1 MSYFLKQ
8 LSNSAQQAISISKYS
23 LLENLEQTQRMS
35 KSAKLETWLR
45 ALQVAQLLV
54 INPYGL
60 GGVIVRARS
69 GPIRDRWL
77 AYLNAVAQLAS
88 MRLPLRKMPL
98 GISDENLI
106 GGIDLDQTLRTG
118 KAVLRQGLLAQ
129 CDQQLLIMPMAERV
143 EVSAVAKVVSA
154 LDNGFIT
161 IERDGQSCSIESR
174 FGVVALDEGIED
186 DEQPNEKIRQ
196 RSAFLLNLD
205 VIGWRDLPE
214 TDDDFLPDAKSI
226 QYAIKYF
233 SNVSI
238 SEESLNALV
247 GVAEHLGV
255 ISIRA
260 LNLALNTAKCLA
272 AFDRED
278 EVSSM
283 HLQHAITL
291 VLSPRA
297 TRMPQSAPPKEE
309 EIPPQMDETDQPES
323 EQDLLDQ
330 EMPPPEVPPPDQH
343 QKDEKGD
350 EDQEQ
355 EIDTQNPQG
364 LEDEILEAAQAA
376 IPADI
381 LARLADLA
389 DLKTPKGMGGKTGAV
404 KVGRMRGRPLGNMP
418 GMPEG
423 GKTLSIIDT
432 LRAAVPWQ
440 GVRRAEMEMAGKT
453 IPHGKILIRKE
464 DFRIRR
470 YQERTQTLTIFIVD
484 ASGSSAMHRLAEAKG
499 AVELLLAECYV
510 RRDQVAVMSFR
521 GSTAELILAPTRSL
535 VKAKRALSG
544 LPGGGGTPLS
554 RAIDESFE
562 VASASLRKGLTP
574 ALVFLTDGRANIA
587 KDGSP
592 GRPKAME
599 DAQQS
604 ARAASLYSFKSLWI
618 DTSPQARD
626 EGKAMAALLGSMYL
640 PLPNAGANEVSQ
652 AIMQGLKKT

>member
-1 MSYFLKQ
+1 M
-8 LSNSAQQAISISKYS
+8 
-23 LLENLEQTQRMS
+23 ENPEQTQEIS

-54 INPYGL
+54 INPHGL
-60 GGVIVRARS
+60 GGVILRARS
-69 GPIRDRWL
+69 GPVRDRWL
-77 AYLNAVAQLAS
+77 AYLNTVAQLGG

-129 CDQQLLIMPMAERV
+129 CDQQLLLMPMAERV
-143 EVSAVAKVVSA
+143 EVGAVAKVVSA
-154 LDNGFIT
+154 LDNGFIS
-161 IERDGQSCSIESR
+161 IERDGQSRRIESH

-186 DEQPNEKIRQ
+186 DEHPNEKIRQ
-196 RSAFLLNLD
+196 RAAFLLNLD
-205 VIGWRDLPE
+205 ILGWRDLPE
-214 TDDDFLPDAKSI
+214 TDDDLVPDA
-226 QYAIKYF
+226 QLLQDARENF
-233 SNVSI
+233 SNVTV
-238 SEESLNALV
+238 SEDSLNALV
-247 GVAEHLGV
+247 DVAEQLGV

-260 LNLALNTAKCLA
+260 LTLAINTAKCLA

-283 HLQHAITL
+283 HLQRAIAL

-297 TRMPQSAPPKEE
+297 TRMPQSAPPEE
-309 EIPPQMDETDQPES
+309 EELPPES
-323 EQDLLDQ
+323 DDEPKNEQDPIDQ
-330 EMPPPEVPPPDQH
+330 EPPPPPDPTED
-343 QKDEKGD
+343 QKQEDDKEEQEQ
-350 EDQEQ
+350 EDQEP
-355 EIDTQNPQG
+355 ESNTETPQA

-376 IPADI
+376 IPADL

-389 DLKTPKGMGGKTGAV
+389 DLKSPKGMGGKTGAV

-440 GVRRAEMEMAGKT
+440 RVRRAEMLAAGKT
-453 IPHGKILIRKE
+453 IPLGKIMIRKE
-464 DFRIRR
+464 DFRIKR
-470 YQERTQTLTIFIVD
+470 YQERTQTLTMFIVD

-499 AVELLLAECYV
+499 AVELLLAECYI

-544 LPGGGGTPLS
+544 LPGGGGTPLA

-562 VASASLRKGLTP
+562 VASTSMRKGLTP

-604 ARAASLYSFKSLWI
+604 ARSASFYSFKSLWI

-652 AIMQGLKKT
+652 AIMQGLKKA

>member
-1 MSYFLKQ
+1 
-8 LSNSAQQAISISKYS
+8 
-23 LLENLEQTQRMS
+23 LENPEQTQEIS

-54 INPYGL
+54 INPHGL
-60 GGVIVRARS
+60 GGVILRARS
-69 GPIRDRWL
+69 GPVRDRWL
-77 AYLNAVAQLAS
+77 AYLNTVAQLGG

-129 CDQQLLIMPMAERV
+129 CDQQLLLMPMAERV
-143 EVSAVAKVVSA
+143 EVGAVAKVVSA
-154 LDNGFIT
+154 LDNGFIS
-161 IERDGQSCSIESR
+161 IERDGQSRKIESH

-196 RSAFLLNLD
+196 RAAFLLNLD
-205 VIGWRDLPE
+205 ILGWRDLPE
-214 TDDDFLPDAKSI
+214 TDDDFVPDSQSLQDAREN
-226 QYAIKYF
+226 F
-233 SNVSI
+233 SNVTV
-238 SEESLNALV
+238 SEDSLDALV
-247 GVAEHLGV
+247 GVAEQLGV

-260 LNLALNTAKCLA
+260 LNLAMNTAKCLA
-272 AFDRED
+272 AFDSED

-283 HLQHAITL
+283 HLQRAIAL

-297 TRMPQSAPPKEE
+297 TRMPQSAPPEE
-309 EIPPQMDETDQPES
+309 EEVPMESDEQPEN
-323 EQDLLDQ
+323 EQ
-330 EMPPPEVPPPDQH
+330 EPPPETSPEDQK
-343 QKDEKGD
+343 QEEEQEQ
-350 EDQEQ
+350 EDQEDQ
-355 EIDTQNPQG
+355 EPEGTAETPQA

-376 IPADI
+376 IPADL

-389 DLKTPKGMGGKTGAV
+389 DLKSPKGMGGKTGAV

-440 GVRRAEMEMAGKT
+440 RVRRAEMLAAGKA
-453 IPHGKILIRKE
+453 IPLGKIMIRKE
-464 DFRIRR
+464 DFRIKR
-470 YQERTQTLTIFIVD
+470 YQERTQTLTMFIVD

-499 AVELLLAECYV
+499 AVELLLAECYI

-521 GSTAELILAPTRSL
+521 GSAAELILAPTRSL

-562 VASASLRKGLTP
+562 VASTSMRKGLTP

-604 ARAASLYSFKSLWI
+604 ARAASYYSFKSLWI

-652 AIMQGLKKT
+652 AIMQGLKKA

>member
-1 MSYFLKQ
+1 ME
-8 LSNSAQQAISISKYS
+8 NQA
-23 LLENLEQTQRMS
+23 QTQEIS

-45 ALQVAQLLV
+45 ALQIAQLLV
-54 INPYGL
+54 INPHGL
-60 GGVIVRARS
+60 GGVILRARS
-69 GPIRDRWL
+69 GPVRDRWL
-77 AYLNAVAQLAS
+77 AYLNTVAQLGG

-129 CDQQLLIMPMAERV
+129 CDQQLLLMPMAERV
-143 EVSAVAKVVSA
+143 EVGTVAKVVSA
-154 LDNGFIT
+154 LDNGFIA
-161 IERDGQSCSIESR
+161 IERDGQSRRIDSH

-196 RSAFLLNLD
+196 RMAFLLNLD
-205 VIGWRDLPE
+205 SIGWRDLPE
-214 TDDDFLPDAKSI
+214 TDNDFLPDAESLRD
-226 QYAIKYF
+226 ASENF

-238 SEESLNALV
+238 SEDSVNALV

-255 ISIRA
+255 VSIRA
-260 LNLALNTAKCLA
+260 LSLAMNTAKCLA
-272 AFDRED
+272 AFDKED
-278 EVSSM
+278 EVTSM
-283 HLQHAITL
+283 HLQRAIAL

-297 TRMPQSAPPKEE
+297 TRMPQSAPPEEE
-309 EIPPQMDETDQPES
+309 EIPSDPDEQAES
-323 EQDLLDQ
+323 EQDPLDQ
-330 EMPPPEVPPPDQH
+330 EPLPPLETPPPDTA
-343 QKDEKGD
+343 
-350 EDQEQ
+350 EDQKQEEAEQ
-355 EIDTQNPQG
+355 ESKAENPQP

-376 IPADI
+376 IPSDI

-389 DLKTPKGMGGKTGAV
+389 DLKSPKGMGGKTGAV
-404 KVGRMRGRPLGNMP
+404 KIGRMRGRPLGNMP

-432 LRAAVPWQ
+432 LRAAIPWQ
-440 GVRRAEMEMAGKT
+440 AVRRAEMKAAGKI
-453 IPHGKILIRKE
+453 IPLGKILIRKE
-464 DFRIRR
+464 DFRIKR
-470 YQERTQTLTIFIVD
+470 YQERTQTLTMFIVD

-499 AVELLLAECYV
+499 AVELLLAECYI

-521 GSTAELILAPTRSL
+521 GSVAELILAPTRSL

-562 VASASLRKGLTP
+562 VASASMRKGLTP

-604 ARAASLYSFKSLWI
+604 ARAASHYSFKTLWI

-626 EGKAMAALLGSMYL
+626 EGKVMAALLGSMYL

-652 AIMQGLKKT
+652 AIMQGLKKA

>member
-1 MSYFLKQ
+1 MENPIQ
-8 LSNSAQQAISISKYS
+8 LQEI
-23 LLENLEQTQRMS
+23 S

-54 INPYGL
+54 INPHGL
-60 GGVIVRARS
+60 GGVILRARS
-69 GPIRDRWL
+69 GPVRDRWL
-77 AYLNAVAQLAS
+77 AYLNSVAQIAG
-88 MRLPLRKMPL
+88 MKLPLRRMPL

-129 CDQQLLIMPMAERV
+129 CDGQLLLMPMAERV
-143 EVSAVAKVVSA
+143 EVGAVAKVVSA
-154 LDNGFIT
+154 LDNAFIA
-161 IERDGQSCSIESR
+161 IERDGQSQKIDSR
-174 FGVVALDEGIED
+174 FGVVALDEGIEE
-186 DEQPNEKIRQ
+186 DEQPSEKIKQ
-196 RSAFLLNLD
+196 RVAYLLNLD
-205 VIGWRDLPE
+205 IIGWRDLPE
-214 TDDDFLPDAKSI
+214 TDDDFLPDNQSL
-226 QYAIKYF
+226 QYARDNF
-233 SNVSI
+233 SDVSI
-238 SEESLNALV
+238 SEDSLIAIV
-247 GVAEHLGV
+247 GVAEQLG
-255 ISIRA
+255 IESIRA

-272 AFDRED
+272 AFDQES

-283 HLQHAITL
+283 HLQRAIAL

-297 TRMPQSAPPKEE
+297 TRLPQSAPPPE
-309 EIPPQMDETDQPES
+309 DENEVSTDEDQVDDQPE
-323 EQDLLDQ
+323 ENLNQDP
-330 EMPPPEVPPPDQH
+330 PPPEVPPQDPN
-343 QKDEKGD
+343 
-350 EDQEQ
+350 EDQDQGNKEKDKND
-355 EIDTQNPQG
+355 ENGSDKTDPENPHAR
-364 LEDEILEAAQAA
+364 EDEIVEAAQAA
-376 IPADI
+376 IPADL

-389 DLKTPKGMGGKTGAV
+389 NLKTAKGMGGRTGAV

-423 GKTLSIIDT
+423 GKTLSIVDT

-440 GVRRAEMEMAGKT
+440 GVRRAEMIATGNL
-453 IPHGKILIRKE
+453 IPAGKILIRKE
-464 DFRIRR
+464 DFRIKR
-470 YQERTQTLTIFIVD
+470 YQERTQTLTMFVVD

-521 GSTAELILAPTRSL
+521 GNVAELVLAPTRSL

-562 VASASLRKGLTP
+562 VASTSMRKGLTP
-574 ALVFLTDGRANIA
+574 VLVFLTDGRANIA

-599 DAQQS
+599 DAQKS
-604 ARAASLYSFKSLWI
+604 ARAASYYSFKSLWI

-626 EGKAMAALLGSMYL
+626 EGKAFAAMLGSMYL

-652 AIMQGLKKT
+652 AIMQGLKRP

>member
-1 MSYFLKQ
+1 
-8 LSNSAQQAISISKYS
+8 
-23 LLENLEQTQRMS
+23 LENPDQTQEIS

-45 ALQVAQLLV
+45 ALEVAQLLV
-54 INPYGL
+54 INPHGL
-60 GGVIVRARS
+60 GGVILRARS
-69 GPIRDRWL
+69 GPVRDRWL
-77 AYLNAVAQLAS
+77 TYLNTIAQLGG

-129 CDQQLLIMPMAERV
+129 CDQQLLLMPMAERV
-143 EVSAVAKVVSA
+143 EVGAVAKVVSA
-154 LDNGFIT
+154 LDNGFIS
-161 IERDGQSCSIESR
+161 IERDGQSRRIDSH

-186 DEQPNEKIRQ
+186 DEHPNEKIRQ
-196 RSAFLLNLD
+196 RVAFLLNLD
-205 VIGWRDLPE
+205 ILGWRDLPE
-214 TDDDFLPDAKSI
+214 TDDDFVPDAHSLQDTRKN
-226 QYAIKYF
+226 F
-233 SNVSI
+233 SKITVS
-238 SEESLNALV
+238 EDSLNALV
-247 GVAEHLGV
+247 GVADQLGV
-255 ISIRA
+255 TSIRA
-260 LNLALNTAKCLA
+260 LNLAINTAKCLA
-272 AFDRED
+272 AFDKDD
-278 EVSSM
+278 EVTSI
-283 HLQHAITL
+283 HLQRAIAL

-297 TRMPQSAPPKEE
+297 TRIPQSAPPEE
-309 EIPPQMDETDQPES
+309 EEQPENA
-323 EQDLLDQ
+323 QDQVDQ
-330 EMPPPEVPPPDQH
+330 EPPPPPPPDPTED
-343 QKDEKGD
+343 QKQ
-350 EDQEQ
+350 EDQEP
-355 EIDTQNPQG
+355 ESNTETPQA

-376 IPADI
+376 IPADL

-389 DLKTPKGMGGKTGAV
+389 DPKTPKGMGGKTGAV
-404 KVGRMRGRPLGNMP
+404 KVGRIRGRPLGNMP

-440 GVRRAEMEMAGKT
+440 RVRRAEMLAAGKT
-453 IPHGKILIRKE
+453 IPAGKIVIRKE
-464 DFRIRR
+464 DFRIKR
-470 YQERTQTLTIFIVD
+470 YQERTQTLTMFIVD

-499 AVELLLAECYV
+499 AVELLLAECYI

-521 GSTAELILAPTRSL
+521 GSAAELILAPTRSL

-562 VASASLRKGLTP
+562 IASVSMRKGLTP

-592 GRPKAME
+592 GRSKAME

-604 ARAASLYSFKSLWI
+604 ARAASYYSFKSLWI
-618 DTSPQARD
+618 DTSAQARD
-626 EGKAMAALLGSMYL
+626 EGKALAALLGSMYL

-652 AIMQGLKKT
+652 AIMQGLKKS

>member
-1 MSYFLKQ
+1 M
-8 LSNSAQQAISISKYS
+8 
-23 LLENLEQTQRMS
+23 ENPEQTQEVS
-35 KSAKLETWLR
+35 KSTKLETWLR

-54 INPYGL
+54 INPHGL
-60 GGVIVRARS
+60 GGVILRARS
-69 GPIRDRWL
+69 GPVRDRWL
-77 AYLNAVAQLAS
+77 TYLNAVAQLGG

-129 CDQQLLIMPMAERV
+129 CDQQLLLMPMAERV
-143 EVSAVAKVVSA
+143 EVGAVAKVVSV
-154 LDNGFIT
+154 LDNGFIA
-161 IERDGQSCSIESR
+161 IERDGQSRRIESH

-196 RSAFLLNLD
+196 RTAFLLNLD
-205 VIGWRDLPE
+205 IIGWRDLPE
-214 TDDDFLPDAKSI
+214 TDDDFVPDAGLL
-226 QYAIKYF
+226 QDARENF
-233 SNVSI
+233 SNVTI
-238 SEESLNALV
+238 SEDSLNALV
-247 GVAEHLGV
+247 GVAEQLGV

-260 LNLALNTAKCLA
+260 LNLATHTAKCLA
-272 AFDRED
+272 AFDGED

-283 HLQHAITL
+283 HLQRAITL

-297 TRMPQSAPPKEE
+297 TRLPQSAPPPEDENESPSEE
-309 EIPPQMDETDQPES
+309 DQTDDQAQENVD
-323 EQDLLDQ
+323 QDQ
-330 EMPPPEVPPPDQH
+330 VPPP
-343 QKDEKGD
+343 GPT
-350 EDQEQ
+350 EDQKQDE
-355 EIDTQNPQG
+355 EKNEEDENDSDKTDSENPQA
-364 LEDEILEAAQAA
+364 LEDEIVEAAQAA
-376 IPADI
+376 IPADL

-440 GVRRAEMEMAGKT
+440 AVRRAEMLSAGKL
-453 IPHGKILIRKE
+453 IPSGKIFIRKE
-464 DFRIRR
+464 DFRIKR
-470 YQERTQTLTIFIVD
+470 YQERTQTLTMFIVD

-499 AVELLLAECYV
+499 AVELLLAECYI

-521 GSTAELILAPTRSL
+521 GSAAELILAPTRSL

-554 RAIDESFE
+554 HAIDESFE
-562 VASASLRKGLTP
+562 LASASMRKGLTP

-604 ARAASLYSFKSLWI
+604 ARAASYYSFKSLWI

-652 AIMQGLKKT
+652 AIMQGLKRP

>member
-1 MSYFLKQ
+1 MENLDQSQ
-8 LSNSAQQAISISKYS
+8 EISKS
-23 LLENLEQTQRMS
+23 V
-35 KSAKLETWLR
+35 KLETWLR

-54 INPYGL
+54 INPHGL
-60 GGVIVRARS
+60 GGVILRARS
-69 GPIRDRWL
+69 GPVRDRWVT
-77 AYLNAVAQLAS
+77 YLNAVAQLGG

-143 EVSAVAKVVSA
+143 EVGAAAKVVSA

-161 IERDGQSCSIESR
+161 IERDGQSRRIDSH

-196 RSAFLLNLD
+196 RTAFLLNLD
-205 VIGWRDLPE
+205 IIGWRDLPE
-214 TDDDFLPDAKSI
+214 TDDDFLPDAQSL
-226 QYAIKYF
+226 QYALEHF
-233 SNVSI
+233 SEVTA
-238 SEESLNALV
+238 SEDSLNALV
-247 GVAEHLGV
+247 GVAEQLGV

-260 LNLALNTAKCLA
+260 LNLAMSTAKCLA

-278 EVSSM
+278 EVTSM
-283 HLQHAITL
+283 HLQRAIAL

-297 TRMPQSAPPKEE
+297 TRMPQSVPPEEE
-309 EIPPQMDETDQPES
+309 EIPPESDELPEN
-323 EQDLLDQ
+323 EQDPLDQ
-330 EMPPPEVPPPDQH
+330 ESPLPPPETPPKEQ
-343 QKDEKGD
+343 DE
-350 EDQEQ
+350 EQ
-355 EIDTQNPQG
+355 ENDEQESESNAETPQT

-376 IPADI
+376 IPPDI

-389 DLKTPKGMGGKTGAV
+389 DLRTPKGMGGKTGAI
-404 KVGRMRGRPLGNMP
+404 KVGRMRGRPIGTMP

-440 GVRRAEMEMAGKT
+440 AVRRAEMMAAGKFIT
-453 IPHGKILIRKE
+453 PGKIFIRKE
-464 DFRIRR
+464 DFRIKR
-470 YQERTQTLTIFIVD
+470 YQERTQTLTMFIVD

-499 AVELLLAECYV
+499 AVELLLAECYI

-535 VKAKRALSG
+535 VKAKRALIG
-544 LPGGGGTPLS
+544 LPGGGGTPLAS
-554 RAIDESFE
+554 AIDESFE
-562 VASASLRKGLTP
+562 IASASMRKGLTP

-604 ARAASLYSFKSLWI
+604 ARAASYYSFKSLWI

-652 AIMQGLKKT
+652 AIIQGLKRA

>member
-1 MSYFLKQ
+1 
-8 LSNSAQQAISISKYS
+8 
-23 LLENLEQTQRMS
+23 LENPDQTQEIS

-45 ALQVAQLLV
+45 ALEVAQLLV
-54 INPYGL
+54 INPHGL
-60 GGVIVRARS
+60 GGVILRARS
-69 GPIRDRWL
+69 GPVRDRWL
-77 AYLNAVAQLAS
+77 TYLNTIAQLGG

-129 CDQQLLIMPMAERV
+129 CDQQLLLMPMAERV
-143 EVSAVAKVVSA
+143 EVGAVAKVVSA
-154 LDNGFIT
+154 LDNGFIS
-161 IERDGQSCSIESR
+161 IERDGQSRRIDSH

-186 DEQPNEKIRQ
+186 DEHPNEKIRQ
-196 RSAFLLNLD
+196 RVAFLLNLD
-205 VIGWRDLPE
+205 ILGWRDLPE
-214 TDDDFLPDAKSI
+214 TDDDFVPDAHSLQDTRKN
-226 QYAIKYF
+226 F
-233 SNVSI
+233 SKITVS
-238 SEESLNALV
+238 EDSLNALV
-247 GVAEHLGV
+247 GVAEQLGV
-255 ISIRA
+255 TSIRA
-260 LNLALNTAKCLA
+260 LNLAINTAKCLA
-272 AFDRED
+272 AFDKDD
-278 EVSSM
+278 EVTSI
-283 HLQHAITL
+283 HLQRAIAL

-297 TRMPQSAPPKEE
+297 TRIPQSAPPEE
-309 EIPPQMDETDQPES
+309 EEQPENA
-323 EQDLLDQ
+323 QDQVDQ
-330 EMPPPEVPPPDQH
+330 EPPPPPPPDPTED
-343 QKDEKGD
+343 QKQ
-350 EDQEQ
+350 EDQEP
-355 EIDTQNPQG
+355 ESNTETPQA

-376 IPADI
+376 IPADL

-389 DLKTPKGMGGKTGAV
+389 DPKTPKGMGGKTGAV
-404 KVGRMRGRPLGNMP
+404 KVGRIRGRPLGNMP

-440 GVRRAEMEMAGKT
+440 RVRRAEMLAAGKT
-453 IPHGKILIRKE
+453 IPAGKIVIRKE
-464 DFRIRR
+464 DFRIKR
-470 YQERTQTLTIFIVD
+470 YQERTQTLTMFIVD

-499 AVELLLAECYV
+499 AVELLLAECYI

-521 GSTAELILAPTRSL
+521 GSAAELILAPTRSL

-562 VASASLRKGLTP
+562 IASVSMRKGLTP

-592 GRPKAME
+592 GRSKAME

-604 ARAASLYSFKSLWI
+604 ARAASYYSFKSLWI
-618 DTSPQARD
+618 DTSAQARD
-626 EGKAMAALLGSMYL
+626 EGKALAALLGSMYL

-652 AIMQGLKKT
+652 AIMQGLKKS

>member
-1 MSYFLKQ
+1 M
-8 LSNSAQQAISISKYS
+8 
-23 LLENLEQTQRMS
+23 ENPDQTQEIS

-45 ALQVAQLLV
+45 ALEVAQLLV
-54 INPYGL
+54 INPHGL
-60 GGVIVRARS
+60 GGVILRARS
-69 GPIRDRWL
+69 GPVRDRWL
-77 AYLNAVAQLAS
+77 TYLNTIAQLGG

-129 CDQQLLIMPMAERV
+129 CDQQLLLMPMAERV
-143 EVSAVAKVVSA
+143 EVGAVAKVVSA
-154 LDNGFIT
+154 LDNGFIS
-161 IERDGQSCSIESR
+161 IERDGQSRRIDSH

-186 DEQPNEKIRQ
+186 DEHPNEKIRQ
-196 RSAFLLNLD
+196 RVAFLLNLD
-205 VIGWRDLPE
+205 ILGWRDLPE
-214 TDDDFLPDAKSI
+214 TDDDFVPDAHSLQDTRKN
-226 QYAIKYF
+226 F
-233 SNVSI
+233 SKITVS
-238 SEESLNALV
+238 EDSLNALV
-247 GVAEHLGV
+247 GVAEQLGV
-255 ISIRA
+255 TSIRA
-260 LNLALNTAKCLA
+260 LNLAINTAKCLA
-272 AFDRED
+272 AFDKDD
-278 EVSSM
+278 EVTSM
-283 HLQHAITL
+283 HLQRAIAL

-297 TRMPQSAPPKEE
+297 TRIPQSAPPEE
-309 EIPPQMDETDQPES
+309 EEQPEN
-323 EQDLLDQ
+323 EQDQVDQ
-330 EMPPPEVPPPDQH
+330 EPPPPPPDPTED
-343 QKDEKGD
+343 QKQ
-350 EDQEQ
+350 EDQEP
-355 EIDTQNPQG
+355 ESNTETPQA

-376 IPADI
+376 IPADL

-389 DLKTPKGMGGKTGAV
+389 DPKMPKGMGGKTGAV
-404 KVGRMRGRPLGNMP
+404 KVGRIRGRPLGNMP

-440 GVRRAEMEMAGKT
+440 RVRRAEMLAAGKT
-453 IPHGKILIRKE
+453 IPAGKIVIRKE
-464 DFRIRR
+464 DFRIKR
-470 YQERTQTLTIFIVD
+470 YQERTQTLTMFIVD

-499 AVELLLAECYV
+499 AVELLLAECYI

-521 GSTAELILAPTRSL
+521 GSAAELILAPTRSL

-562 VASASLRKGLTP
+562 IASVSMRKGLTP

-592 GRPKAME
+592 GRSKAME

-604 ARAASLYSFKSLWI
+604 ARAASYYSFKSLWI
-618 DTSPQARD
+618 DTSAQARD
-626 EGKAMAALLGSMYL
+626 EGKALAALLGSMYL

-652 AIMQGLKKT
+652 AIMQGLKKS

>member
-1 MSYFLKQ
+1 M
-8 LSNSAQQAISISKYS
+8 
-23 LLENLEQTQRMS
+23 ENPDQTQEIS

-45 ALQVAQLLV
+45 ALEVAQLLV
-54 INPYGL
+54 INPHGL
-60 GGVIVRARS
+60 GGVILRARS
-69 GPIRDRWL
+69 GPVRDRWL
-77 AYLNAVAQLAS
+77 TYLNTIAQLGG

-129 CDQQLLIMPMAERV
+129 CDQQLLLMPMAERV
-143 EVSAVAKVVSA
+143 EVGAVAKVVSA
-154 LDNGFIT
+154 LDNGFIS
-161 IERDGQSCSIESR
+161 IERDGQSRRIDSH

-186 DEQPNEKIRQ
+186 DEHPNEKIRQ
-196 RSAFLLNLD
+196 RVAFLLNLD
-205 VIGWRDLPE
+205 ILGWRDLPE
-214 TDDDFLPDAKSI
+214 TDDDFVPDAHSLQDTRKN
-226 QYAIKYF
+226 F
-233 SNVSI
+233 SKITVS
-238 SEESLNALV
+238 EDSLNALV
-247 GVAEHLGV
+247 GVAEQLGV
-255 ISIRA
+255 TSIRA
-260 LNLALNTAKCLA
+260 LNLAINTAKCLA
-272 AFDRED
+272 AFDKDD
-278 EVSSM
+278 EVTSI
-283 HLQHAITL
+283 HLQRAIAL

-297 TRMPQSAPPKEE
+297 TRIPQSAPPEE
-309 EIPPQMDETDQPES
+309 EEQPEN
-323 EQDLLDQ
+323 EQDQVDQ
-330 EMPPPEVPPPDQH
+330 EPPPPPPDPTED
-343 QKDEKGD
+343 QKQ
-350 EDQEQ
+350 EDQEP
-355 EIDTQNPQG
+355 ESNTETPQA

-376 IPADI
+376 IPADL

-389 DLKTPKGMGGKTGAV
+389 DPKTPKGMGGKTGAV
-404 KVGRMRGRPLGNMP
+404 KVGRIRGRPLGNMP

-440 GVRRAEMEMAGKT
+440 RVRRAEMLAAGKT
-453 IPHGKILIRKE
+453 IPAGKIVIRKE
-464 DFRIRR
+464 DFRIKR
-470 YQERTQTLTIFIVD
+470 YQERTQTLTMFIVD

-499 AVELLLAECYV
+499 AVELLLAECYI

-521 GSTAELILAPTRSL
+521 GSAAELILAPTRSL

-562 VASASLRKGLTP
+562 IASVSMRKGLTP

-592 GRPKAME
+592 GRSKAME

-604 ARAASLYSFKSLWI
+604 ARAASYYSFKSLWI
-618 DTSPQARD
+618 DTSAQARD
-626 EGKAMAALLGSMYL
+626 EGKALAALLGSMYL

-652 AIMQGLKKT
+652 AIMQGLKKS

>member
-1 MSYFLKQ
+1 
-8 LSNSAQQAISISKYS
+8 
-23 LLENLEQTQRMS
+23 LENPEQTQEIS
-35 KSAKLETWLR
+35 KGAKLETWLR
-45 ALQVAQLLV
+45 ALQVAQLLA
-54 INPYGL
+54 INPHGL

-69 GPIRDRWL
+69 GPVRDRWL
-77 AYLNAVAQLAS
+77 AYLNSVAQLAG
-88 MRLPLRKMPL
+88 MKLPLRRMPL

-129 CDQQLLIMPMAERV
+129 CDGQLLLMPMAERV
-143 EVSAVAKVVSA
+143 EVGAVAKVVSA
-154 LDNGFIT
+154 LDNAFIA
-161 IERDGQSCSIESR
+161 IERDGQSQRIDSR
-174 FGVVALDEGIED
+174 FGVVALDEGIEE
-186 DEQPNEKIRQ
+186 DEQPNEKIKQ
-196 RSAFLLNLD
+196 RVAYLLNLD
-205 VIGWRDLPE
+205 IIGWRDLPE
-214 TDDDFLPDAKSI
+214 TDDDFLPDTQSL
-226 QYAIKYF
+226 QYASDNF
-233 SNVSI
+233 ANVSI
-238 SEESLNALV
+238 SEDSLNAVV
-247 GVAEHLGV
+247 GVAEQLG
-255 ISIRA
+255 ISSIRA

-272 AFDRED
+272 AFDRESV
-278 EVSSM
+278 VSSM
-283 HLQHAITL
+283 HLQRAIAL

-297 TRMPQSAPPKEE
+297 TQLPQSAPPPEDENEAPSEEDQQQENVDQNSPPPVDPNEDQDQDQEKNEE
-309 EIPPQMDETDQPES
+309 ERDDIDSDKTDS
-323 EQDLLDQ
+323 E
-330 EMPPPEVPPPDQH
+330 
-343 QKDEKGD
+343 
-350 EDQEQ
+350 
-355 EIDTQNPQG
+355 NPQA
-364 LEDEILEAAQAA
+364 LEDEIVAAAQAA
-376 IPADI
+376 IPADL
-381 LARLADLA
+381 LARLADLVN
-389 DLKTPKGMGGKTGAV
+389 LKTPKGMGGKTGAI

-440 GVRRAEMEMAGKT
+440 GVRRAEMIAAGK
-453 IPHGKILIRKE
+453 IVPAGKILIRKE
-464 DFRIRR
+464 DFRIKR
-470 YQERTQTLTIFIVD
+470 YQERTQTVTIFIVD

-521 GSTAELILAPTRSL
+521 GNVAELILAPTRSL

-562 VASASLRKGLTP
+562 VASTSMRKGLTP

-604 ARAASLYSFKSLWI
+604 ARAASQYSFKSLWI
-618 DTSPQARD
+618 DTSAQVRD
-626 EGKAMAALLGSMYL
+626 EGKAIAALMGSMYL

-652 AIMQGLKKT
+652 AIIQGLKRS

>member
-1 MSYFLKQ
+1 M
-8 LSNSAQQAISISKYS
+8 
-23 LLENLEQTQRMS
+23 ENQEQTREIS

-45 ALQVAQLLV
+45 ALQVAQLLA
-54 INPYGL
+54 INPHGL
-60 GGVIVRARS
+60 GGVILRSRS
-69 GPIRDRWL
+69 GPVRDRWL
-77 AYLNAVAQLAS
+77 AYLNSVAQLAG
-88 MRLPLRKMPL
+88 MRMPLRRMPL

-129 CDQQLLIMPMAERV
+129 CDGQLLLMPMAERV
-143 EVSAVAKVVSA
+143 EISAVAKVVSA
-154 LDNGFIT
+154 LDNTFIA
-161 IERDGQSCSIESR
+161 IERDGQSQKIDSR

-186 DEQPNEKIRQ
+186 DEQPNEKIKQ
-196 RSAFLLNLD
+196 RVAYLLNLD
-205 VIGWRDLPE
+205 IIGWRDLPE
-214 TDDDFLPDAKSI
+214 TDDDFLPDTQSL
-226 QYAIKYF
+226 QYAREHF
-233 SNVSI
+233 SDVSI
-238 SEESLNALV
+238 SEDSLSALV
-247 GVAEHLGV
+247 GVAEQLGIV
-255 ISIRA
+255 SIRA

-272 AFDRED
+272 AFDMES

-283 HLQHAITL
+283 HLQRAIAL

-297 TRMPQSAPPKEE
+297 TRLPQSAPPPEDENEAPVEE
-309 EIPPQMDETDQPES
+309 DESDDQPDDEP
-323 EQDLLDQ
+323 EENVDQDSPP
-330 EMPPPEVPPPDQH
+330 PPPEVPPSDPHDDQ
-343 QKDEKGD
+343 
-350 EDQEQ
+350 DQEKN
-355 EIDTQNPQG
+355 EDDSDKTDSENPQA
-364 LEDEILEAAQAA
+364 LEDEIVEAAQAA
-376 IPADI
+376 IPADL

-440 GVRRAEMEMAGKT
+440 GVRRAEMIAAGKLV
-453 IPHGKILIRKE
+453 PAGKILIRKE
-464 DFRIRR
+464 DFRIKR
-470 YQERTQTLTIFIVD
+470 YQERTQTLTMFIVD

-521 GSTAELILAPTRSL
+521 GSVAELVLAPTRSL

-562 VASASLRKGLTP
+562 VASASMRKGLTP

-604 ARAASLYSFKSLWI
+604 ARAASHYSFKSLWI

-626 EGKAMAALLGSMYL
+626 EGKALAAMLGSMYL

-652 AIMQGLKKT
+652 AIMQGLKRP

>member
-1 MSYFLKQ
+1 M
-8 LSNSAQQAISISKYS
+8 
-23 LLENLEQTQRMS
+23 ENPEQTQEIS
-35 KSAKLETWLR
+35 KSTKLETWLR

-54 INPYGL
+54 INPHGL
-60 GGVIVRARS
+60 GGVILRARS
-69 GPIRDRWL
+69 GPVRDRWL
-77 AYLNAVAQLAS
+77 AYLNTIAQLGG

-129 CDQQLLIMPMAERV
+129 CDQQLLLMPMAERV
-143 EVSAVAKVVSA
+143 EVGAVAKVVSA
-154 LDNGFIT
+154 LDNGFIS
-161 IERDGQSCSIESR
+161 IERDGQSRRIESH

-196 RSAFLLNLD
+196 RAAFLLNLD
-205 VIGWRDLPE
+205 ILGWRDLPE
-214 TDDDFLPDAKSI
+214 SDDDFVPDSKSI
-226 QYAIKYF
+226 QYARENF
-233 SNVSI
+233 SNITVS
-238 SEESLNALV
+238 EDSLNALV
-247 GVAEHLGV
+247 GVAEQLGV

-260 LNLALNTAKCLA
+260 LTLAINTAKCLA

-278 EVSSM
+278 EVTSM
-283 HLQHAITL
+283 HLQRAIAL

-297 TRMPQSAPPKEE
+297 TRLPQSAPPEEQEIPQESDEQPENEQEENQEPPLPPETPPEDEKQEE
-309 EIPPQMDETDQPES
+309 E
-323 EQDLLDQ
+323 
-330 EMPPPEVPPPDQH
+330 
-343 QKDEKGD
+343 
-350 EDQEQ
+350 QEQ
-355 EIDTQNPQG
+355 EDEKEPERNTETPQA

-376 IPADI
+376 IPADL

-389 DLKTPKGMGGKTGAV
+389 DLKSPKGMGGKTGAV
-404 KVGRMRGRPLGNMP
+404 KVGRMRGRPLGTMP

-440 GVRRAEMEMAGKT
+440 KVRRAEMIAAGKT
-453 IPHGKILIRKE
+453 IPLGKIIIRKE
-464 DFRIRR
+464 DFRIKR
-470 YQERTQTLTIFIVD
+470 YQERTQTLTMFIVD

-499 AVELLLAECYV
+499 AVELLLAECYI

-562 VASASLRKGLTP
+562 LASTSMRKGLTP

-604 ARAASLYSFKSLWI
+604 ARAASYYSFKSLWI

-652 AIMQGLKKT
+652 AIMQGLKQA

>member
-1 MSYFLKQ
+1 M
-8 LSNSAQQAISISKYS
+8 
-23 LLENLEQTQRMS
+23 ENQEQTQEIS

-54 INPYGL
+54 INPHGL
-60 GGVIVRARS
+60 GGVILRARS
-69 GPIRDRWL
+69 GPVRDRWL
-77 AYLNAVAQLAS
+77 AYLNTVTQLGG

-118 KAVLRQGLLAQ
+118 KAVHRQGLLAQ
-129 CDQQLLIMPMAERV
+129 CDQQLLLMPMAERV
-143 EVSAVAKVVSA
+143 EVGAVAKVVSA
-154 LDNGFIT
+154 LDNGFIL
-161 IERDGQSCSIESR
+161 IERDGQSRRIESH

-196 RSAFLLNLD
+196 RVAFLLNLD
-205 VIGWRDLPE
+205 ILGWRDLPE
-214 TDDDFLPDAKSI
+214 TDDDFVPDAHSLQDTRKN
-226 QYAIKYF
+226 F
-233 SNVSI
+233 SKITVS
-238 SEESLNALV
+238 EDSLNALV
-247 GVAEHLGV
+247 GVAEQLGV
-255 ISIRA
+255 TSIRA
-260 LNLALNTAKCLA
+260 LSLAINTAKCLA
-272 AFDRED
+272 AFDRDD
-278 EVSSM
+278 EVTSM
-283 HLQHAITL
+283 HLQRAIAL

-297 TRMPQSAPPKEE
+297 TRMPQSAPPEEE
-309 EIPPQMDETDQPES
+309 EIPPEQEADEQPENA
-323 EQDLLDQ
+323 QDRLDQ
-330 EMPPPEVPPPDQH
+330 EPPPPDPTED
-343 QKDEKGD
+343 QKQ
-350 EDQEQ
+350 EDQEP
-355 EIDTQNPQG
+355 ESNTETPQA

-389 DLKTPKGMGGKTGAV
+389 DPKTPKGMGGKAGAV
-404 KVGRMRGRPLGNMP
+404 KVGRIRGRPLGNMP

-440 GVRRAEMEMAGKT
+440 RVRLAEILAAGKT
-453 IPHGKILIRKE
+453 IPAGKIVIRKE
-464 DFRIRR
+464 DFRVKR
-470 YQERTQTLTIFIVD
+470 YQERTQTLTMFIVD

-499 AVELLLAECYV
+499 AAELLLAECYI

-521 GSTAELILAPTRSL
+521 GSVAELILAPTRSL

-562 VASASLRKGLTP
+562 VASVSMRKGLTP
-574 ALVFLTDGRANIA
+574 TLVFLTDGRANIA

-604 ARAASLYSFKSLWI
+604 ARAASYYSFKSLWI

-626 EGKAMAALLGSMYL
+626 EGRVMAALLGSMYL

-652 AIMQGLKKT
+652 AIMQGLKKS

>member
-1 MSYFLKQ
+1 MQ
-8 LSNSAQQAISISKYS
+8 EI
-23 LLENLEQTQRMS
+23 S

-54 INPYGL
+54 INPHGL
-60 GGVIVRARS
+60 GGVILRARS
-69 GPIRDRWL
+69 GPVRDRWL
-77 AYLNAVAQLAS
+77 TYLNAVAQLGG

-106 GGIDLDQTLRTG
+106 GGIDLDQTLRIG
-118 KAVLRQGLLAQ
+118 KAFLRQGLLAQ
-129 CDQQLLIMPMAERV
+129 CDQQLLLMPMAERV
-143 EVSAVAKVVSA
+143 EVGAVAKVVSA
-154 LDNGFIT
+154 LDNGFIS
-161 IERDGQSCSIESR
+161 IERDGQSRRIESH

-196 RSAFLLNLD
+196 RVAFLLNLD
-205 VIGWRDLPE
+205 ILGWRDLPE
-214 TDDDFLPDAKSI
+214 TDDDFVPDA
-226 QYAIKYF
+226 QLLQEARENF
-233 SNVSI
+233 SNVTV
-238 SEESLNALV
+238 SEDSLNALV
-247 GVAEHLGV
+247 GVAEQLGV

-260 LNLALNTAKCLA
+260 LNLAINTAKCLS
-272 AFDRED
+272 AFDRVD
-278 EVSSM
+278 EVTSM
-283 HLQHAITL
+283 HLQRAIAL

-297 TRMPQSAPPKEE
+297 TRMPQSAPPEE
-309 EIPPQMDETDQPES
+309 EDIPPESDEQPES
-323 EQDLLDQ
+323 EQDPIDQ
-330 EMPPPEVPPPDQH
+330 EPPLDPT
-343 QKDEKGD
+343 
-350 EDQEQ
+350 EDQEP
-355 EIDTQNPQG
+355 ESNTETPQA

-389 DLKTPKGMGGKTGAV
+389 DLKTPKGTGGKTGAV
-404 KVGRMRGRPLGNMP
+404 KVGRIRGRPLGNMP

-440 GVRRAEMEMAGKT
+440 AVRKAELIAAGKF
-453 IPHGKILIRKE
+453 IPTGKIFIRKE
-464 DFRIRR
+464 DFRIKR
-470 YQERTQTLTIFIVD
+470 YQERTQTLTMFIVD

-499 AVELLLAECYV
+499 AVELLLAECYI

-521 GSTAELILAPTRSL
+521 GSVAELILAPTRSL

-562 VASASLRKGLTP
+562 VASVSMRKGLTP

-592 GRPKAME
+592 GRSKAMA

-604 ARAASLYSFKSLWI
+604 ARAASHYSFKSLWI

-626 EGKAMAALLGSMYL
+626 EGKAIAALLGSMYL
-640 PLPNAGANEVSQ
+640 PLPNAGVNEVSQ
-652 AIMQGLKKT
+652 AIIQGLKKS

>member
-1 MSYFLKQ
+1 
-8 LSNSAQQAISISKYS
+8 
-23 LLENLEQTQRMS
+23 LENPEQTQEIS

-54 INPYGL
+54 INPHGL
-60 GGVIVRARS
+60 GGVILRARS
-69 GPIRDRWL
+69 GPVRDRWL
-77 AYLNAVAQLAS
+77 TYLNTVAQLGG

-129 CDQQLLIMPMAERV
+129 CDQQLLLVPMAERV
-143 EVSAVAKVVSA
+143 EVGAAAKVVGA
-154 LDNGFIT
+154 LDNGFIA
-161 IERDGQSCSIESR
+161 IERDGQSRRIDSR

-196 RSAFLLNLD
+196 RTAFLLNLD
-205 VIGWRDLPE
+205 IIGWRDLPE
-214 TDDDFLPDAKSI
+214 TDDDFVPDAGLL
-226 QYAIKYF
+226 QDARENF
-233 SNVSI
+233 SNVTV
-238 SEESLNALV
+238 SEDSLNALV
-247 GVAEHLGV
+247 GVAEQLGV

-260 LNLALNTAKCLA
+260 LNLATHTAKCLA
-272 AFDRED
+272 AFDGED

-283 HLQHAITL
+283 HLQRAIAL

-297 TRMPQSAPPKEE
+297 TRLPQSAPPPEDENESPSEE
-309 EIPPQMDETDQPES
+309 DQTDDQPDNQAQENVD
-323 EQDLLDQ
+323 QDQ
-330 EMPPPEVPPPDQH
+330 VPPPDPT
-343 QKDEKGD
+343 
-350 EDQEQ
+350 EDQKQDE
-355 EIDTQNPQG
+355 EKKEEDENDSDKTDSENPQA
-364 LEDEILEAAQAA
+364 LEDEIVEAAQAA
-376 IPADI
+376 IPADL

-440 GVRRAEMEMAGKT
+440 AVRRAEMSAAGKLIST
-453 IPHGKILIRKE
+453 GKIFIRKE
-464 DFRIRR
+464 DFRIKR
-470 YQERTQTLTIFIVD
+470 YQERTQTLTMFIVD

-499 AVELLLAECYV
+499 AVELLLAECYI

-562 VASASLRKGLTP
+562 VASASMRKGLTP

-604 ARAASLYSFKSLWI
+604 ARAASYCSFKSLWI

-652 AIMQGLKKT
+652 AIMQGLKKA

>member
-1 MSYFLKQ
+1 M
-8 LSNSAQQAISISKYS
+8 
-23 LLENLEQTQRMS
+23 ENPEQTQEIS

-54 INPYGL
+54 INPHGL
-60 GGVIVRARS
+60 GGVILRARS
-69 GPIRDRWL
+69 GPVRDRWL
-77 AYLNAVAQLAS
+77 AYLNTVAQLGG

-129 CDQQLLIMPMAERV
+129 CDQQLLLMPMAERV
-143 EVSAVAKVVSA
+143 EVGAVAKVVSA
-154 LDNGFIT
+154 LDNGFIS
-161 IERDGQSCSIESR
+161 IERDGQSRKIESH

-196 RSAFLLNLD
+196 RAAFLLNLD
-205 VIGWRDLPE
+205 ILGWRDLPE
-214 TDDDFLPDAKSI
+214 TDDDFVPDSQSLQDAREN
-226 QYAIKYF
+226 F
-233 SNVSI
+233 SNVTV
-238 SEESLNALV
+238 SENSLDALV
-247 GVAEHLGV
+247 GVAEQLGV

-260 LNLALNTAKCLA
+260 LNLAMNTAKCLA
-272 AFDRED
+272 AFDSED

-283 HLQHAITL
+283 HLQRAIAL

-297 TRMPQSAPPKEE
+297 TRMPQSAPPEE
-309 EIPPQMDETDQPES
+309 EEVPMESDEQPEN
-323 EQDLLDQ
+323 EQEPLDQ
-330 EMPPPEVPPPDQH
+330 EPPPETSPEDQK
-343 QKDEKGD
+343 QEEEQ
-350 EDQEQ
+350 EDQEDQ
-355 EIDTQNPQG
+355 EPESNTETPQA

-376 IPADI
+376 IPADL

-389 DLKTPKGMGGKTGAV
+389 DLKSPKGMGGKTGAV

-440 GVRRAEMEMAGKT
+440 RVRRAEMLAAGKT
-453 IPHGKILIRKE
+453 IPLGKIMIRKE
-464 DFRIRR
+464 DFRIKR
-470 YQERTQTLTIFIVD
+470 YQERTQTLTMFIVD

-499 AVELLLAECYV
+499 AVELLLAECYI

-521 GSTAELILAPTRSL
+521 GSAAELILAPTRSL

-562 VASASLRKGLTP
+562 VASTSMRKGLTP

-604 ARAASLYSFKSLWI
+604 ARAASYYSFKSLWI

-652 AIMQGLKKT
+652 AIMQGLKKA

>member
-1 MSYFLKQ
+1 
-8 LSNSAQQAISISKYS
+8 
-23 LLENLEQTQRMS
+23 LENPEQTQEIS

-54 INPYGL
+54 INPHGL
-60 GGVIVRARS
+60 GGVIIRARS
-69 GPIRDRWL
+69 GPVRDRWL
-77 AYLNAVAQLAS
+77 AYLNTVAQLGG

-106 GGIDLDQTLRTG
+106 GGIDLDQTLLTG

-143 EVSAVAKVVSA
+143 EVGAVAKVVSA
-154 LDNGFIT
+154 LDNGFIS
-161 IERDGQSCSIESR
+161 IERDGQSRRIKSH

-186 DEQPNEKIRQ
+186 DEHPNEKIRQ
-196 RSAFLLNLD
+196 RAAFLLNLD
-205 VIGWRDLPE
+205 ILGWRDLPE
-214 TDDDFLPDAKSI
+214 SDDDFVPDAELL
-226 QYAIKYF
+226 QDARENF
-233 SNVSI
+233 SNVTV
-238 SEESLNALV
+238 SEDSLDALV
-247 GVAEHLGV
+247 GVAEQLGV

-260 LNLALNTAKCLA
+260 LNLAINTAKCLA

-278 EVSSM
+278 EVSSL
-283 HLQHAITL
+283 HLQRAIAL

-297 TRMPQSAPPKEE
+297 TRMPQSAPPEEE
-309 EIPPQMDETDQPES
+309 EIPPESDEQPEN
-323 EQDLLDQ
+323 EQDPVDQ
-330 EMPPPEVPPPDQH
+330 EPPPPPEDQK
-343 QKDEKGD
+343 QEDD
-350 EDQEQ
+350 QEDQDRESNT
-355 EIDTQNPQG
+355 ETPQA

-376 IPADI
+376 IPADL

-389 DLKTPKGMGGKTGAV
+389 DLKTPKGMGGKTGAI
-404 KVGRMRGRPLGNMP
+404 KVGRMRGRPLGTMA

-440 GVRRAEMEMAGKT
+440 RVRRAEMMAADKA
-453 IPHGKILIRKE
+453 IPLGKIVIRKE
-464 DFRIRR
+464 DFRIKR
-470 YQERTQTLTIFIVD
+470 YQERTQTLTMFIVD

-499 AVELLLAECYV
+499 AVELLLAECYI

-535 VKAKRALSG
+535 VKAKRTLSG

-562 VASASLRKGLTP
+562 IASVSMRKGLTP
-574 ALVFLTDGRANIA
+574 TLVFLTDGRANIA

-604 ARAASLYSFKSLWI
+604 ARAASYYSFKSLWI

-640 PLPNAGANEVSQ
+640 PLPNAGATEVSQ
-652 AIMQGLKKT
+652 AVMQGLKRA

>member
-1 MSYFLKQ
+1 M
-8 LSNSAQQAISISKYS
+8 
-23 LLENLEQTQRMS
+23 
-35 KSAKLETWLR
+35 
-45 ALQVAQLLV
+45 
-54 INPYGL
+54 
-60 GGVIVRARS
+60 RARS
-69 GPIRDRWL
+69 GPVRDRWL
-77 AYLNAVAQLAS
+77 SYLNTVAQLGG

-129 CDQQLLIMPMAERV
+129 CDQQLLLMPMAERV
-143 EVSAVAKVVSA
+143 EVGAVAKVVSA
-154 LDNGFIT
+154 LDNGFIA
-161 IERDGQSCSIESR
+161 IERDGQSRRIESQ

-196 RSAFLLNLD
+196 RTAFLLNLD
-205 VIGWRDLPE
+205 ILGWRDLPE
-214 TDDDFLPDAKSI
+214 TDDDFLPDTQTL
-226 QYAIKYF
+226 QYARENF
-233 SNVSI
+233 SAVTVS
-238 SEESLNALV
+238 EDSLNALV
-247 GVAEHLGV
+247 GVAEQLGV

-260 LNLALNTAKCLA
+260 LNLAMNTAKCLA

-278 EVSSM
+278 EVTSM
-283 HLQHAITL
+283 HLQQAIAL

-297 TRMPQSAPPKEE
+297 TRLPQSAPPEEE
-309 EIPPQMDETDQPES
+309 EIPPEPESDEQPES
-323 EQDLLDQ
+323 EQDPLDQ
-330 EMPPPEVPPPDQH
+330 EPPPPPETPPPDPS
-343 QKDEKGD
+343 
-350 EDQEQ
+350 EDQNRNEDEGEEQ
-355 EIDTQNPQG
+355 ENNAENPQA

-376 IPADI
+376 IPADL

-389 DLKTPKGMGGKTGAV
+389 DLKTPKGMGGKTGAI
-404 KVGRMRGRPLGNMP
+404 KVGRIRGRPLGNIP

-440 GVRRAEMEMAGKT
+440 AVRRAEMKAAGKT
-453 IPHGKILIRKE
+453 IPLGKILIRKE
-464 DFRIRR
+464 DFRIKR
-470 YQERTQTLTIFIVD
+470 YQERTQTLTMFIVD

-499 AVELLLAECYV
+499 AVELLLAECYI

-521 GSTAELILAPTRSL
+521 GSVAELVLAPTRSL

-562 VASASLRKGLTP
+562 VASASMRKGLTP

-604 ARAASLYSFKSLWI
+604 ARAASYYSFKSLWI

-652 AIMQGLKKT
+652 AIMQGLTHA

>member
-1 MSYFLKQ
+1 
-8 LSNSAQQAISISKYS
+8 
-23 LLENLEQTQRMS
+23 LENPDQTQEIS

-45 ALQVAQLLV
+45 ALEVAQLLV
-54 INPYGL
+54 INPHGL
-60 GGVIVRARS
+60 GGVILRARS
-69 GPIRDRWL
+69 GPVRDRWL
-77 AYLNAVAQLAS
+77 TYLNTIAQLGG

-129 CDQQLLIMPMAERV
+129 CDQQLLLMPMAERV
-143 EVSAVAKVVSA
+143 EVGAVAKVVSA
-154 LDNGFIT
+154 LDNGFIS
-161 IERDGQSCSIESR
+161 IERDGQSRRIDSH

-186 DEQPNEKIRQ
+186 DEHPNEKIRQ
-196 RSAFLLNLD
+196 RVAFLLNLD
-205 VIGWRDLPE
+205 ILGWRDLPE
-214 TDDDFLPDAKSI
+214 TDDDFVPDAHSLQDTRKN
-226 QYAIKYF
+226 F
-233 SNVSI
+233 SKITVS
-238 SEESLNALV
+238 EDSLNALV
-247 GVAEHLGV
+247 GVAEQLGV
-255 ISIRA
+255 TSIRA
-260 LNLALNTAKCLA
+260 LNLAINTAKCLA
-272 AFDRED
+272 AFDKDD
-278 EVSSM
+278 EVTSI
-283 HLQHAITL
+283 HLQRAIAL

-297 TRMPQSAPPKEE
+297 TRIPQSAPPEE
-309 EIPPQMDETDQPES
+309 EEQPEN
-323 EQDLLDQ
+323 EQDQVDQ
-330 EMPPPEVPPPDQH
+330 EPPPPPPDPTED
-343 QKDEKGD
+343 QKQ
-350 EDQEQ
+350 EDQEP
-355 EIDTQNPQG
+355 ESNTETPQA

-376 IPADI
+376 IPADL

-389 DLKTPKGMGGKTGAV
+389 DPKMPKGMGGKTGAV
-404 KVGRMRGRPLGNMP
+404 KVGRIRGRPLGNMP

-440 GVRRAEMEMAGKT
+440 RVRRAEMLAAGKT
-453 IPHGKILIRKE
+453 IPAGKIVIRKE
-464 DFRIRR
+464 DFRIKR
-470 YQERTQTLTIFIVD
+470 YQERTQTLTMFIVD

-499 AVELLLAECYV
+499 AVELLLAECYI

-521 GSTAELILAPTRSL
+521 GSAAELILAPTRSL

-562 VASASLRKGLTP
+562 IASVSMRKGLTP

-592 GRPKAME
+592 GRSKAME

-604 ARAASLYSFKSLWI
+604 ARAASYYSFKSLWI
-618 DTSPQARD
+618 DTSAQARD
-626 EGKAMAALLGSMYL
+626 EGKALAALLGSMYL

-652 AIMQGLKKT
+652 AIMQGLKKS

>member
-1 MSYFLKQ
+1 M
-8 LSNSAQQAISISKYS
+8 
-23 LLENLEQTQRMS
+23 ENPEQTQEIS

-54 INPYGL
+54 INPHGL
-60 GGVIVRARS
+60 GGVILRARS
-69 GPIRDRWL
+69 GPVRDRWL
-77 AYLNAVAQLAS
+77 AYLNTIAQLGG

-143 EVSAVAKVVSA
+143 EVGAVAKVVSA
-154 LDNGFIT
+154 LDNGFIA
-161 IERDGQSCSIESR
+161 IERDGQSRRIESH
-174 FGVVALDEGIED
+174 FGIVALDEGIED

-196 RSAFLLNLD
+196 RVAFLLNLD

-214 TDDDFLPDAKSI
+214 TDDDFVSDSQLLQDAREN
-226 QYAIKYF
+226 F
-233 SNVSI
+233 SNVTV
-238 SEESLNALV
+238 SEDSLDALV
-247 GVAEHLGV
+247 GVAEQLGV
-255 ISIRA
+255 VSIRA
-260 LNLALNTAKCLA
+260 LNLAMNTAKCLA
-272 AFDRED
+272 AFDSED

-283 HLQHAITL
+283 HLQRAIAL

-297 TRMPQSAPPKEE
+297 TRMPQSTPPEE
-309 EIPPQMDETDQPES
+309 EELPSESDEQPEN
-323 EQDLLDQ
+323 EQDPVDQ
-330 EMPPPEVPPPDQH
+330 EPPPPETPPPEDQS
-343 QKDEKGD
+343 QEEEQEQ
-350 EDQEQ
+350 EDQEDQ
-355 EIDTQNPQG
+355 EPESNTETPQA

-376 IPADI
+376 IPADL

-404 KVGRMRGRPLGNMP
+404 KVGRMRGRPLGNMT

-440 GVRRAEMEMAGKT
+440 RVRRAEMLAAGKT
-453 IPHGKILIRKE
+453 IPLGKIMIRKE
-464 DFRIRR
+464 DFRIKR
-470 YQERTQTLTIFIVD
+470 YQERTQTLTMFIVD

-499 AVELLLAECYV
+499 AVELLLAECYI

-521 GSTAELILAPTRSL
+521 GSVAELILAPTRSL

-562 VASASLRKGLTP
+562 VANASMRKGLTP

-604 ARAASLYSFKSLWI
+604 ARAASYYSFKSLWI

-652 AIMQGLKKT
+652 AIMQGLKKA

>member
-1 MSYFLKQ
+1 
-8 LSNSAQQAISISKYS
+8 
-23 LLENLEQTQRMS
+23 LENPEQTQEIS
-35 KSAKLETWLR
+35 KSAKLDTWLR

-54 INPYGL
+54 INPHGL
-60 GGVIVRARS
+60 GGVILRARS
-69 GPIRDRWL
+69 GPVRDRWL
-77 AYLNAVAQLAS
+77 AYLNTVAQLGG

-106 GGIDLDQTLRTG
+106 GGIDLDQTLRSG

-129 CDQQLLIMPMAERV
+129 CDQQLLLMPMAERV
-143 EVSAVAKVVSA
+143 EVGAVAKVVSA
-154 LDNGFIT
+154 LDNGFIA
-161 IERDGQSCSIESR
+161 IERDGQSRRIESH

-196 RSAFLLNLD
+196 RAAFLLNLD
-205 VIGWRDLPE
+205 ILGWRDLPE
-214 TDDDFLPDAKSI
+214 TDDDFVPDAQSLQDARKN
-226 QYAIKYF
+226 F
-233 SNVSI
+233 SNVTV
-238 SEESLNALV
+238 SEDSLNALV
-247 GVAEHLGV
+247 GVAEQLGV

-260 LNLALNTAKCLA
+260 LNLAINTAKCLA
-272 AFDRED
+272 AFDSED
-278 EVSSM
+278 EMSNL
-283 HLQHAITL
+283 HLQRAIAL

-297 TRMPQSAPPKEE
+297 TRMPQSAPPEE
-309 EIPPQMDETDQPES
+309 EEVPMESDEQPEN
-323 EQDLLDQ
+323 EQDPIDQ
-330 EMPPPEVPPPDQH
+330 EPPPPPPPPEDQK
-343 QKDEKGD
+343 QDEEQ
-350 EDQEQ
+350 EDQEDQ
-355 EIDTQNPQG
+355 EPESNTETPQA

-376 IPADI
+376 IPADL

-389 DLKTPKGMGGKTGAV
+389 DLKSPKGMGGKTGAV

-440 GVRRAEMEMAGKT
+440 RVRRAEMMAAGKT
-453 IPHGKILIRKE
+453 IPLGKIIIRKE
-464 DFRIRR
+464 DFRIKR
-470 YQERTQTLTIFIVD
+470 YQERTQTLTMFIVD

-499 AVELLLAECYV
+499 AVELLLAECYI

-544 LPGGGGTPLS
+544 LPGGGGTPLA

-562 VASASLRKGLTP
+562 VASTSMRKGLTP

-604 ARAASLYSFKSLWI
+604 ARTASYYSFKSLWI

-652 AIMQGLKKT
+652 AIMQGLKQA

>member
-1 MSYFLKQ
+1 MQ
-8 LSNSAQQAISISKYS
+8 EISKS
-23 LLENLEQTQRMS
+23 V
-35 KSAKLETWLR
+35 KLETWLR

-54 INPYGL
+54 INPHGL
-60 GGVIVRARS
+60 GGVILRARS
-69 GPIRDRWL
+69 GPVRDRWL
-77 AYLNAVAQLAS
+77 AYLNTVAQLGG

-129 CDQQLLIMPMAERV
+129 CDQQLLLMPMAERV
-143 EVSAVAKVVSA
+143 EVGAVAKVVSA
-154 LDNGFIT
+154 LDNGFIS
-161 IERDGQSCSIESR
+161 IERDGQSRRIKSH

-196 RSAFLLNLD
+196 RAAFLLNLD
-205 VIGWRDLPE
+205 VIGWRDIPE
-214 TDDDFLPDAKSI
+214 SDDDFLPDAGSL
-226 QYAIKYF
+226 QYARENF
-233 SNVSI
+233 SQVTVN
-238 SEESLNALV
+238 EDSLNALV
-247 GVAEHLGV
+247 GVAEQLGV

-260 LNLALNTAKCLA
+260 LNLAINTAKCLA

-278 EVSSM
+278 EVTSM
-283 HLQHAITL
+283 HLQRAIAL

-297 TRMPQSAPPKEE
+297 TRMPQSTSPEE
-309 EIPPQMDETDQPES
+309 GEIPPESDEQPEN
-323 EQDLLDQ
+323 EQDPIDQ
-330 EMPPPEVPPPDQH
+330 EPPPEDQS
-343 QKDEKGD
+343 QEEEQEQENQEDE
-350 EDQEQ
+350 EDQEP
-355 EIDTQNPQG
+355 ESNTETPRA

-376 IPADI
+376 IPADL

-404 KVGRMRGRPLGNMP
+404 KVGRIRGRPLGNTP

-440 GVRRAEMEMAGKT
+440 RIRRAEMRAAGKT
-453 IPHGKILIRKE
+453 ILLGKIMLRKE
-464 DFRIRR
+464 DFRIKR
-470 YQERTQTLTIFIVD
+470 YQERTQTLTMFIVD

-499 AVELLLAECYV
+499 AVELLLAECYI

-521 GSTAELILAPTRSL
+521 GNTAELILAPTRSL

-562 VASASLRKGLTP
+562 VASASMRKGLTP

-604 ARAASLYSFKSLWI
+604 ARAASYYSFKSLWI

-652 AIMQGLKKT
+652 AILQGLKQA

>member
-1 MSYFLKQ
+1 M
-8 LSNSAQQAISISKYS
+8 
-23 LLENLEQTQRMS
+23 ENPDQTQEIS

-45 ALQVAQLLV
+45 ALEVAQLLV
-54 INPYGL
+54 INPHGL
-60 GGVIVRARS
+60 GGVILRARS
-69 GPIRDRWL
+69 GPVRDRWL
-77 AYLNAVAQLAS
+77 TYLNTIAQLGG

-129 CDQQLLIMPMAERV
+129 CDQQLLLMPMAERV
-143 EVSAVAKVVSA
+143 EVGAVAKVVSA
-154 LDNGFIT
+154 LDNGFIS
-161 IERDGQSCSIESR
+161 IERDGQSRRIESH

-186 DEQPNEKIRQ
+186 DEHPNEKIRQ
-196 RSAFLLNLD
+196 RVAFLLNLD
-205 VIGWRDLPE
+205 ILGWRDLPE
-214 TDDDFLPDAKSI
+214 TDDDFVPDADSLQDTRKN
-226 QYAIKYF
+226 F
-233 SNVSI
+233 SKITVS
-238 SEESLNALV
+238 EDSLNALV
-247 GVAEHLGV
+247 GVAEQLGV
-255 ISIRA
+255 TSIRA
-260 LNLALNTAKCLA
+260 LSLAINTAKCLA
-272 AFDRED
+272 AIDKDD
-278 EVSSM
+278 EVTSM
-283 HLQHAITL
+283 HLQRAIAL

-297 TRMPQSAPPKEE
+297 TRIPQSAPPEE
-309 EIPPQMDETDQPES
+309 EEQPEN
-323 EQDLLDQ
+323 EQDQVDQ
-330 EMPPPEVPPPDQH
+330 EPPPPPPDPTED
-343 QKDEKGD
+343 QKQ
-350 EDQEQ
+350 EDQEP
-355 EIDTQNPQG
+355 ESNTETPQA
-364 LEDEILEAAQAA
+364 LKDEILEAAQAA

-389 DLKTPKGMGGKTGAV
+389 DPKTPKGMGGKAGAV
-404 KVGRMRGRPLGNMP
+404 KVGRIRGRPLGNMP

-440 GVRRAEMEMAGKT
+440 RVRRAEILAAGKT
-453 IPHGKILIRKE
+453 IPAGKIVIRKE
-464 DFRIRR
+464 DFRIKR
-470 YQERTQTLTIFIVD
+470 YQERTQTLTMFIVD

-499 AVELLLAECYV
+499 AVELLLAECYI

-521 GSTAELILAPTRSL
+521 GSAAELILAPTRSL

-562 VASASLRKGLTP
+562 IASVSMRKGLTP

-592 GRPKAME
+592 GRSKAME

-604 ARAASLYSFKSLWI
+604 ARAASYYSFKSLWI
-618 DTSPQARD
+618 DTSTQARD
-626 EGKAMAALLGSMYL
+626 EGKALAALLGSMYL

-652 AIMQGLKKT
+652 AIMQGLKKS

>member
-1 MSYFLKQ
+1 M
-8 LSNSAQQAISISKYS
+8 
-23 LLENLEQTQRMS
+23 ENPEQTQEIS

-54 INPYGL
+54 INPHGL
-60 GGVIVRARS
+60 GGVILRARS
-69 GPIRDRWL
+69 GPVRDRWL
-77 AYLNAVAQLAS
+77 AYLNTVAQLGG

-129 CDQQLLIMPMAERV
+129 CDQQLLLMPMAERV
-143 EVSAVAKVVSA
+143 EVGAVAKVVSA
-154 LDNGFIT
+154 LDNGFIA
-161 IERDGQSCSIESR
+161 IERDGQSRRIDSH

-186 DEQPNEKIRQ
+186 DEHPNEKIRQ
-196 RSAFLLNLD
+196 RTAFLLNLD
-205 VIGWRDLPE
+205 ILGWRDLPE
-214 TDDDFLPDAKSI
+214 TDDDFVPDIQSI
-226 QYAIKYF
+226 QYALENF
-233 SNVSI
+233 SKVTI
-238 SEESLNALV
+238 IEDSLNALV
-247 GVAEHLGV
+247 GVAEQLGV

-260 LNLALNTAKCLA
+260 LNLAMNTARCLA
-272 AFDRED
+272 AFDRDD
-278 EVSSM
+278 EVTSM
-283 HLQHAITL
+283 HLQRAIAL

-297 TRMPQSAPPKEE
+297 TRMPQSAPPEEE
-309 EIPPQMDETDQPES
+309 EIPPESDEQPEN
-323 EQDLLDQ
+323 EQDPLDQ
-330 EMPPPEVPPPDQH
+330 EPPPPDPTED
-343 QKDEKGD
+343 QKQEEDKGEQ
-350 EDQEQ
+350 EDQEP
-355 EIDTQNPQG
+355 ESNTETPQA

-376 IPADI
+376 IPADL

-389 DLKTPKGMGGKTGAV
+389 DLKTPKGMGGKTGTV
-404 KVGRMRGRPLGNMP
+404 KVGRIRGRPLGNMP

-423 GKTLSIIDT
+423 GKTFSIIDT

-440 GVRRAEMEMAGKT
+440 GVRRAEMLAAGKS
-453 IPHGKILIRKE
+453 IPLGKIVIHKE
-464 DFRIRR
+464 DFRIKR
-470 YQERTQTLTIFIVD
+470 YQERTQTLTMFIVD

-499 AVELLLAECYV
+499 AVELLLAECYI

-521 GSTAELILAPTRSL
+521 GSVAELILAPTRSL

-562 VASASLRKGLTP
+562 VASVSMRKGLTP
-574 ALVFLTDGRANIA
+574 TLVFLTDGRANIA

-604 ARAASLYSFKSLWI
+604 ARAASYYSFKSLWI

-626 EGKAMAALLGSMYL
+626 EGRAMAALLGSMYL

-652 AIMQGLKKT
+652 AIMQGLKKS

>member
-1 MSYFLKQ
+1 M
-8 LSNSAQQAISISKYS
+8 
-23 LLENLEQTQRMS
+23 ENPDQTQEIS

-45 ALQVAQLLV
+45 ALEVAQLLV
-54 INPYGL
+54 INPHGL
-60 GGVIVRARS
+60 GGVILRARS
-69 GPIRDRWL
+69 GPVRDRWL
-77 AYLNAVAQLAS
+77 TYLNTIAQLGG

-129 CDQQLLIMPMAERV
+129 CDQQLLLMPMAERV
-143 EVSAVAKVVSA
+143 EVGAVAKVVSA
-154 LDNGFIT
+154 LDNGFIS
-161 IERDGQSCSIESR
+161 IERDGQSRRIESH

-186 DEQPNEKIRQ
+186 DEHPNEKIRQ
-196 RSAFLLNLD
+196 RVAFLLNLD
-205 VIGWRDLPE
+205 ILGWRDLPE
-214 TDDDFLPDAKSI
+214 TDDDFVPDAHSLQDTRKS
-226 QYAIKYF
+226 F
-233 SNVSI
+233 SKITVS
-238 SEESLNALV
+238 EDSLNALV
-247 GVAEHLGV
+247 GVAEQLGV
-255 ISIRA
+255 TSIRA
-260 LNLALNTAKCLA
+260 LSLAINTAKCLA
-272 AFDRED
+272 AFDKDD
-278 EVSSM
+278 EVTSM
-283 HLQHAITL
+283 HLQRAIAL

-297 TRMPQSAPPKEE
+297 TRIPQSAPPEE
-309 EIPPQMDETDQPES
+309 EEQPEN
-323 EQDLLDQ
+323 EQDQVDQ
-330 EMPPPEVPPPDQH
+330 EPPPPPPDPTED
-343 QKDEKGD
+343 QKQ
-350 EDQEQ
+350 EDQEP
-355 EIDTQNPQG
+355 ESNTETPQA

-389 DLKTPKGMGGKTGAV
+389 DPKTPKGMGGKAGAV
-404 KVGRMRGRPLGNMP
+404 KVGRIRGRPLGNMP

-440 GVRRAEMEMAGKT
+440 RVRRAEMLAAGKT
-453 IPHGKILIRKE
+453 IPAGKIVIRKE
-464 DFRIRR
+464 DFRIKR
-470 YQERTQTLTIFIVD
+470 YQERTQTLTMFIVD

-499 AVELLLAECYV
+499 AVELLLAECYI

-521 GSTAELILAPTRSL
+521 GSAAELILAPTRSL

-562 VASASLRKGLTP
+562 IASVSMRKGLTP

-592 GRPKAME
+592 GRSKAME

-604 ARAASLYSFKSLWI
+604 ARAASYYSFKSLWI
-618 DTSPQARD
+618 DTSAQARD
-626 EGKAMAALLGSMYL
+626 EGKALAALLGSMYL

-652 AIMQGLKKT
+652 AIMQGLKKS

>member
-1 MSYFLKQ
+1 
-8 LSNSAQQAISISKYS
+8 
-23 LLENLEQTQRMS
+23 LENPEQTQEIS

-54 INPYGL
+54 INPHGL
-60 GGVIVRARS
+60 GGVILRARS
-69 GPIRDRWL
+69 GPVRDRWL
-77 AYLNAVAQLAS
+77 AYLNTIAQLGG

-129 CDQQLLIMPMAERV
+129 CDQQLLLMPMAERV
-143 EVSAVAKVVSA
+143 EVGAVAKVVSA
-154 LDNGFIT
+154 LDNGFIS
-161 IERDGQSCSIESR
+161 IERDGQSSRIESH

-186 DEQPNEKIRQ
+186 DEHPNEKIRQ
-196 RSAFLLNLD
+196 RAAFLLNLD
-205 VIGWRDLPE
+205 ILGWRDLPE
-214 TDDDFLPDAKSI
+214 TDDDFVPDA
-226 QYAIKYF
+226 QLLQDTRENF
-233 SNVSI
+233 SNVTV
-238 SEESLNALV
+238 SEDSLNALV
-247 GVAEHLGV
+247 GVAEQLGV

-260 LNLALNTAKCLA
+260 LNLAINTAKCLA
-272 AFDRED
+272 AFDSED

-283 HLQHAITL
+283 HLQRAIAL

-297 TRMPQSAPPKEE
+297 TRMPQSAPPEE
-309 EIPPQMDETDQPES
+309 DLPSESDEQPEN
-323 EQDLLDQ
+323 EQ
-330 EMPPPEVPPPDQH
+330 E
-343 QKDEKGD
+343 
-350 EDQEQ
+350 EDQEPLTPETPPEDQKQ
-355 EIDTQNPQG
+355 EEDKEEQEDQEPESNTETPQA
-364 LEDEILEAAQAA
+364 LEDEILEAALAA
-376 IPADI
+376 IPADL

-389 DLKTPKGMGGKTGAV
+389 DLKSPKGMGGKTGAV

-440 GVRRAEMEMAGKT
+440 RVRRAEMLAAGKT
-453 IPHGKILIRKE
+453 IPHGKIMIRKE
-464 DFRIRR
+464 DFRIKR
-470 YQERTQTLTIFIVD
+470 YQERTQTLTMFIVD

-499 AVELLLAECYV
+499 AVELLLAECYI

-562 VASASLRKGLTP
+562 VASTSMRKGLTP

-604 ARAASLYSFKSLWI
+604 ARAASYYSFKSLWI

-652 AIMQGLKKT
+652 AIMQGLKKA

>member
-1 MSYFLKQ
+1 
-8 LSNSAQQAISISKYS
+8 
-23 LLENLEQTQRMS
+23 
-35 KSAKLETWLR
+35 
-45 ALQVAQLLV
+45 
-54 INPYGL
+54 
-60 GGVIVRARS
+60 
-69 GPIRDRWL
+69 
-77 AYLNAVAQLAS
+77 
-88 MRLPLRKMPL
+88 
-98 GISDENLI
+98 
-106 GGIDLDQTLRTG
+106 
-118 KAVLRQGLLAQ
+118 
-129 CDQQLLIMPMAERV
+129 MPMAERV
-143 EVSAVAKVVSA
+143 EVGAVAKVVSA
-154 LDNGFIT
+154 LDNGFIA
-161 IERDGQSCSIESR
+161 IERDGQSRRIESH

-196 RSAFLLNLD
+196 RMAFLLNLD
-205 VIGWRDLPE
+205 IIGWRDLPE
-214 TDDDFLPDAKSI
+214 TDDDFLPDTQSLD
-226 QYAIKYF
+226 YARENF
-233 SNVSI
+233 SNVSF
-238 SEESLNALV
+238 SEDSLSALV
-247 GVAEHLGV
+247 GVAEQLGV
-255 ISIRA
+255 VSIRA

-272 AFDRED
+272 AFDRES

-283 HLQHAITL
+283 HLQRAIAL

-297 TRMPQSAPPKEE
+297 TRLPQSAPPPEEENETPTDEEQADEQPEENVDQDQPPPPESTEDQNQDQEKEE
-309 EIPPQMDETDQPES
+309 EEENEKDENES
-323 EQDLLDQ
+323 EKTDS
-330 EMPPPEVPPPDQH
+330 E
-343 QKDEKGD
+343 
-350 EDQEQ
+350 
-355 EIDTQNPQG
+355 NPQA
-364 LEDEILEAAQAA
+364 LDDEILEAAQAA
-376 IPADI
+376 IPADL

-389 DLKTPKGMGGKTGAV
+389 DLKKSKGMGGKTGAV
-404 KVGRMRGRPLGNMP
+404 KVGRVRGRPLGNMP

-440 GVRRAEMEMAGKT
+440 GVRRAEMMVTGKLV
-453 IPHGKILIRKE
+453 PAGKILIRKE
-464 DFRIRR
+464 DFRIKR
-470 YQERTQTLTIFIVD
+470 YQERTQTLTMFIVD

-521 GSTAELILAPTRSL
+521 GSVAELVLAPTRSL

-562 VASASLRKGLTP
+562 IASASMRKGLTP

-604 ARAASLYSFKSLWI
+604 ARAASHYSFKSLWI

-626 EGKAMAALLGSMYL
+626 EGKALAAMLGSMYL

-652 AIMQGLKKT
+652 AIMQGLKKA

>member
-1 MSYFLKQ
+1 M
-8 LSNSAQQAISISKYS
+8 
-23 LLENLEQTQRMS
+23 ENPEQTQEIS

-54 INPYGL
+54 INPHGL
-60 GGVIVRARS
+60 GGIILRARS
-69 GPIRDRWL
+69 GPVRDRWVT
-77 AYLNAVAQLAS
+77 YLNTVAQLGG

-129 CDQQLLIMPMAERV
+129 CDQQLLIIPMAERV
-143 EVSAVAKVVSA
+143 EVGAAAKVVSA

-161 IERDGQSCSIESR
+161 IERDGQSRRIDSH

-196 RSAFLLNLD
+196 RTAFLLNLD
-205 VIGWRDLPE
+205 IIGWRDLPE
-214 TDDDFLPDAKSI
+214 TDDDFLPDAQSL
-226 QYAIKYF
+226 QYAQEHF
-233 SNVSI
+233 SEVTVS
-238 SEESLNALV
+238 EDSLNALV
-247 GVAEHLGV
+247 GVAEQLGV

-260 LNLALNTAKCLA
+260 LNLAMNTAKCLA

-283 HLQHAITL
+283 HLQRAIAL

-297 TRMPQSAPPKEE
+297 TRMPQSAPPEEE
-309 EIPPQMDETDQPES
+309 EISPESDEQPEN
-323 EQDLLDQ
+323 EQEPLDQ
-330 EMPPPEVPPPDQH
+330 EPPPPPPHPDTPP
-343 QKDEKGD
+343 
-350 EDQEQ
+350 EDQKQEEEQ
-355 EIDTQNPQG
+355 EDEEQESERNTETPQA
-364 LEDEILEAAQAA
+364 LEDEVLEAAQAA
-376 IPADI
+376 IPPDI

-389 DLKTPKGMGGKTGAV
+389 DLKTPKGMGGKTGAI
-404 KVGRMRGRPLGNMP
+404 KVGRMRGRPLGTMP
-418 GMPEG
+418 GIPEG

-440 GVRRAEMEMAGKT
+440 GMRRAEMMADGKT
-453 IPHGKILIRKE
+453 IPLGKIVIRKE
-464 DFRIRR
+464 DFRIKR
-470 YQERTQTLTIFIVD
+470 YQERTQTLTMFIVD

-499 AVELLLAECYV
+499 AVELLLAECYI

-544 LPGGGGTPLS
+544 LPGGGGTPLAC
-554 RAIDESFE
+554 AIDESFE
-562 VASASLRKGLTP
+562 IASASMRKGLTP

-604 ARAASLYSFKSLWI
+604 ARAASYYSFKSLWI

-652 AIMQGLKKT
+652 AIMQGLKRP

>member
-1 MSYFLKQ
+1 M
-8 LSNSAQQAISISKYS
+8 
-23 LLENLEQTQRMS
+23 ENPEQTQEIS

-54 INPYGL
+54 INPHGL

-69 GPIRDRWL
+69 GPVRDRWL
-77 AYLNAVAQLAS
+77 AYLNTVAQLGG

-129 CDQQLLIMPMAERV
+129 CDQQLLLMPMAERV
-143 EVSAVAKVVSA
+143 EVCAVAKVVSA
-154 LDNGFIT
+154 LDNGFIS
-161 IERDGQSCSIESR
+161 IERDGQSRRIYSH
-174 FGVVALDEGIED
+174 FGLVALDEGIED
-186 DEQPNEKIRQ
+186 DERPNEKIRQ
-196 RSAFLLNLD
+196 RVAFLLNLD
-205 VIGWRDLPE
+205 ILGWRDLPE
-214 TDDDFLPDAKSI
+214 TDDDFVPDSQSL
-226 QYAIKYF
+226 QYARENF
-233 SNVSI
+233 SAVTVN
-238 SEESLNALV
+238 EDSLNALV
-247 GVAEHLGV
+247 GVAEQLGV

-260 LNLALNTAKCLA
+260 LNLAINTAKCLA

-283 HLQHAITL
+283 HLQRAIAL

-297 TRMPQSAPPKEE
+297 TRMPQSAPPEE
-309 EIPPQMDETDQPES
+309 EELPSESDEQPEN
-323 EQDLLDQ
+323 EEDPVDQ
-330 EMPPPEVPPPDQH
+330 EPPPPPPPPEDQS
-343 QKDEKGD
+343 QKEEQEQ
-350 EDQEQ
+350 EDQES
-355 EIDTQNPQG
+355 ESNVETPQA

-376 IPADI
+376 IPADL

-389 DLKTPKGMGGKTGAV
+389 DLKSPKGMSGKTGAV

-440 GVRRAEMEMAGKT
+440 RVRRAEMIAAGKT
-453 IPHGKILIRKE
+453 IPIGKIMIRKE
-464 DFRIRR
+464 DFRIKR
-470 YQERTQTLTIFIVD
+470 YQERTQTLTMFIVD

-499 AVELLLAECYV
+499 AVELLLAECYI

-562 VASASLRKGLTP
+562 VASASMRKGLTP

-592 GRPKAME
+592 GRPKAMG

-604 ARAASLYSFKSLWI
+604 ARAASYYSFKSLWI

-652 AIMQGLKKT
+652 AIMQGLKKS

>member
-1 MSYFLKQ
+1 M
-8 LSNSAQQAISISKYS
+8 
-23 LLENLEQTQRMS
+23 ENPEQTQEIS

-54 INPYGL
+54 INPHGL
-60 GGVIVRARS
+60 GGVILRARS
-69 GPIRDRWL
+69 GPVRDRWL
-77 AYLNAVAQLAS
+77 AYLNTIAQLGG

-129 CDQQLLIMPMAERV
+129 CDQQLLLMPMAERV
-143 EVSAVAKVVSA
+143 EVGAVAKVVSA
-154 LDNGFIT
+154 LDNGFIA
-161 IERDGQSCSIESR
+161 IERDGQSRRIESH

-196 RSAFLLNLD
+196 RTAFLLNLD

-214 TDDDFLPDAKSI
+214 TDDDFVPDAGLL
-226 QYAIKYF
+226 QDARENF
-233 SNVSI
+233 SNVTV
-238 SEESLNALV
+238 SEDSLNALV
-247 GVAEHLGV
+247 GVAEQLGV

-260 LNLALNTAKCLA
+260 LNLAMNTAKCLA

-283 HLQHAITL
+283 HLQRAISL

-297 TRMPQSAPPKEE
+297 MRMPQSAPPEE
-309 EIPPQMDETDQPES
+309 EELPPESDEQPEN
-323 EQDLLDQ
+323 EQDPVDQ
-330 EMPPPEVPPPDQH
+330 EPPPPPETSPEDQK
-343 QKDEKGD
+343 QEEEQQDQ
-350 EDQEQ
+350 EDQESESNAQ
-355 EIDTQNPQG
+355 TPQA

-376 IPADI
+376 IPADL

-389 DLKTPKGMGGKTGAV
+389 DLKSPKGMGGKTGAV

-440 GVRRAEMEMAGKT
+440 RVRRAEMMAAGKT
-453 IPHGKILIRKE
+453 IPLGKIMIRKE
-464 DFRIRR
+464 DFRIKR
-470 YQERTQTLTIFIVD
+470 YQERTQTLTMFIVD

-499 AVELLLAECYV
+499 AVELLLAECYI

-521 GSTAELILAPTRSL
+521 GSAAELILAPTRSL

-562 VASASLRKGLTP
+562 VANASMRKGLTP

-604 ARAASLYSFKSLWI
+604 ARAASYYSFKSLWI

-652 AIMQGLKKT
+652 AIMQGLKKA

>member
-1 MSYFLKQ
+1 
-8 LSNSAQQAISISKYS
+8 
-23 LLENLEQTQRMS
+23 
-35 KSAKLETWLR
+35 
-45 ALQVAQLLV
+45 
-54 INPYGL
+54 
-60 GGVIVRARS
+60 
-69 GPIRDRWL
+69 
-77 AYLNAVAQLAS
+77 

-118 KAVLRQGLLAQ
+118 KTVLRQGLLAQ
-129 CDQQLLIMPMAERV
+129 CDQQLLLMPMAERV
-143 EVSAVAKVVSA
+143 EIGAVAKVVSA
-154 LDNGFIT
+154 LDNGFIA
-161 IERDGQSCSIESR
+161 IERDGQSRRIDSH

-196 RSAFLLNLD
+196 RTAFLVNLD
-205 VIGWRDLPE
+205 IIGWRDLPE
-214 TDDDFLPDAKSI
+214 TDDDFLPDAPSL
-226 QYAIKYF
+226 QYARENF
-233 SNVSI
+233 AEVAVS
-238 SEESLNALV
+238 EDNLGALV
-247 GVAEHLGV
+247 GVAEQLGV
-255 ISIRA
+255 VSIRA

-272 AFDRED
+272 AFDQES

-283 HLQHAITL
+283 HLQRAIAL

-297 TRMPQSAPPKEE
+297 TRLPQSAPPPEDENEATTDEDQTEE
-309 EIPPQMDETDQPES
+309 S
-323 EQDLLDQ
+323 VAQD
-330 EMPPPEVPPPDQH
+330 PPPEVPPQDPT
-343 QKDEKGD
+343 
-350 EDQEQ
+350 EDQNQDQDKKEDDS
-355 EIDTQNPQG
+355 EKINSENPQA
-364 LEDEILEAAQAA
+364 LEDEIVEAAKAA
-376 IPADI
+376 IPADL

-404 KVGRMRGRPLGNMP
+404 KIGRMRGRPLGNMP

-440 GVRRAEMEMAGKT
+440 GIRKTEMMAAGKL
-453 IPHGKILIRKE
+453 IPARKIIIRKE
-464 DFRIRR
+464 DFRIKR
-470 YQERTQTLTIFIVD
+470 YQERTQTLTMFIVD

-521 GSTAELILAPTRSL
+521 GSIAELVLAPTRSL

-562 VASASLRKGLTP
+562 IASASMRKGLTP
-574 ALVFLTDGRANIA
+574 ALVLLTDGRANIA
-587 KDGSP
+587 RDGSP

-604 ARAASLYSFKSLWI
+604 ARTASHYSFKSLWI

-626 EGKAMAALLGSMYL
+626 EGKVIAAMLGSMYL

-652 AIMQGLKKT
+652 AIMQGLKRP

>member
-1 MSYFLKQ
+1 M
-8 LSNSAQQAISISKYS
+8 
-23 LLENLEQTQRMS
+23 ENPEQTQEIS

-54 INPYGL
+54 INPHGL
-60 GGVIVRARS
+60 GGVILRARS
-69 GPIRDRWL
+69 GPVRDRWL
-77 AYLNAVAQLAS
+77 AYLNTVAQLGG

-129 CDQQLLIMPMAERV
+129 CDQQLLLMPMAERV
-143 EVSAVAKVVSA
+143 EVGAVAKVVSA
-154 LDNGFIT
+154 LDNGFIA
-161 IERDGQSCSIESR
+161 IERDGQSRKIESH

-196 RSAFLLNLD
+196 RVAFLLNLD
-205 VIGWRDLPE
+205 ILGWRDLPE
-214 TDDDFLPDAKSI
+214 TDDDFVPDSQLLQDAREN
-226 QYAIKYF
+226 F
-233 SNVSI
+233 SSVTVS
-238 SEESLNALV
+238 EDSLDALV
-247 GVAEHLGV
+247 GVAEQLGV
-255 ISIRA
+255 ASIRA
-260 LNLALNTAKCLA
+260 LNLAMNTAKCLA
-272 AFDRED
+272 AFDGED

-283 HLQHAITL
+283 HLQRAIAL

-297 TRMPQSAPPKEE
+297 TRMPQSAPPEE
-309 EIPPQMDETDQPES
+309 ELPSESDEQPEN
-323 EQDLLDQ
+323 EQDPVDQ
-330 EMPPPEVPPPDQH
+330 ELPPPPDPTED
-343 QKDEKGD
+343 QKQEEEQGQ
-350 EDQEQ
+350 EDQEP
-355 EIDTQNPQG
+355 ESNTETPQA

-376 IPADI
+376 IPADL

-389 DLKTPKGMGGKTGAV
+389 DLKSPKGMGGKTGAV

-423 GKTLSIIDT
+423 GKTLSIVDT

-440 GVRRAEMEMAGKT
+440 RVRRAEMMAAGKT
-453 IPHGKILIRKE
+453 IPLGKIMIRKE
-464 DFRIRR
+464 DFRIKR
-470 YQERTQTLTIFIVD
+470 YQERTQTLTMFIVD

-499 AVELLLAECYV
+499 AVELLLAECYI

-521 GSTAELILAPTRSL
+521 GSAAELILAPTRSL

-562 VASASLRKGLTP
+562 VANASMRKGLTP

-604 ARAASLYSFKSLWI
+604 ARAASYYSFKSLWI

-652 AIMQGLKKT
+652 AIMQGLKKA